1 MNHDYAH
8 CADFTEDCPKECFR
22 AQLTID
28 LKQRTDLL
36 GIPFSWMHF
45 EDTEECK
52 KKEVT
57 E

>member
-8 CADFTEDCPKECFR
+8 CADFNDDCPEACFR
-22 AQLTID
+22 AQLSRD
-28 LKQRTDLL
+28 LENVPIWHPVT
-36 GIPFSWMHF
+36 WMHF
-45 EDTEECK
+45 NGTEECK

>member
-8 CADFTEDCPKECFR
+8 CLDYRKDCPNECFR

>member
-8 CADFTEDCPKECFR
+8 CLDWSPSCPSKCFR
-22 AQLTID
+22 GELVKD
-28 LKQRTDLL
+28 LHKKQDLWNK
-36 GIPFSWMHF
+36 PVTWSHF
-45 EDTEECK
+45 KGTEECK